1 MVLGRFVSPLDF
13 SASCSSSLL
22 QAKVHVHTLR
32 SSLCREPRVNLES
45 ISLGLGPPPPLC
57 PPRATS
63 LRASGD
69 PLWRR
74 KCMACR
80 RDESYLQA

>member
-57 PPRATS
+57 PPGHLS
-63 LRASGD
+63 EGF
-69 PLWRR
+69 WRPSVE
-74 KCMACR
+74 K
-80 RDESYLQA
+80 EVHGVQAG